1 MKNNII
7 LKYQNILNKTTN
19 QNKLE
24 MLENIQKAYE
34 FINQYR
40 NCDLN
45 FYYDENINTLLSEI
59 NKKRFKVSR
68 LKYKK
73 KFKIGYI
80 LNRFHEIGGVS
91 VSHKIMFEK
100 KICSEENIDQ
110 YVLCINS
117 KNQSINQ
124 SFLENNSEYNYLKK
138 NCPFKKLDIINKNLN
153 FLQKAKFTE
162 KWIYENKIDFVIM
175 SAHISSLYAAISKPA
190 SN

>member
-110 YVLCINS
+110 YVL
-117 KNQSINQ
+117 
-124 SFLENNSEYNYLKK
+124 
-138 NCPFKKLDIINKNLN
+138 
-153 FLQKAKFTE
+153 
-162 KWIYENKIDFVIM
+162 
-175 SAHISSLYAAISKPA
+175 
-190 SN
+190 